1 MYFSIADS
9 SISLEDYLDF
19 RKRVIYE
26 FTNIE
31 MKRDQIQ
38 EETMTFHRVDKDNT
52 GSITWWEF
60 INFETTRILQQRHKV
75 SNLDINY
82 TLF

>member
-1 MYFSIADS
+1 M
-9 SISLEDYLDF
+9 
-19 RKRVIYE
+19 
-26 FTNIE
+26 TP
-31 MKRDQIQ
+31 DQIQ
-38 EETMTFHRVDKDNT
+38 EDTMTFHRVDKDNT

-82 TLF
+82 TVF